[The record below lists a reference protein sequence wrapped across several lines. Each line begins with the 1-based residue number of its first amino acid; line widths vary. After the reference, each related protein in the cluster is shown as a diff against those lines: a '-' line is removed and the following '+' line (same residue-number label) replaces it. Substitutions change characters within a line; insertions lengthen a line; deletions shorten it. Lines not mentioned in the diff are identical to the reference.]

1 MGSLKSVIKQV
12 VHITSYSNFL
22 IHTFNIHQTMPL
34 SKAIEGDWEIRTDKS
49 PVPVKLTVKQFIGS
63 DWMIACMVPKGNM
76 MHCMV
81 RETEEGLK
89 QLKYSITGKEIPVE
103 IMEMETIMSAF
114 FEGEIKDIKREGDNW
129 RMFAGDKDMLFSV
142 DKDPK

>member
-1 MGSLKSVIKQV
+1 MQICDTLCPQ
-12 VHITSYSNFL
+12 
-22 IHTFNIHQTMPL
+22 
-34 SKAIEGDWEIRTDKS
+34 GDWEIRTDKS

-81 RETEEGLK
+81 RETDEGLK

-114 FEGEIKDIKREGDNW
+114 FEGEIKDIKREGTQ
-129 RMFAGDKDMLFSV
+129 FCIVLIALQLC
-142 DKDPK
+142 

>member
-1 MGSLKSVIKQV
+1 
-12 VHITSYSNFL
+12 
-22 IHTFNIHQTMPL
+22 
-34 SKAIEGDWEIRTDKS
+34 
-49 PVPVKLTVKQFIGS
+49 
-63 DWMIACMVPKGNM
+63 MIACMVPKGNM

-114 FEGEIKDIKREGDNW
+114 FEGEIKDIKREGTQFCIVLIVSQLYF
-129 RMFAGDKDMLFSV
+129 RR
-142 DKDPK
+142 

>member
-1 MGSLKSVIKQV
+1 MQICDTLCPQ
-12 VHITSYSNFL
+12 
-22 IHTFNIHQTMPL
+22 
-34 SKAIEGDWEIRTDKS
+34 GDWEIRTDKS

-81 RETEEGLK
+81 RETDEGLK

-114 FEGEIKDIKREGDNW
+114 FEGEIKDIKREGIQFCIALIVSQFYF
-129 RMFAGDKDMLFSV
+129 RR
-142 DKDPK
+142 

>member
-1 MGSLKSVIKQV
+1 
-12 VHITSYSNFL
+12 
-22 IHTFNIHQTMPL
+22 MPL
-34 SKAIEGDWEIRTDKS
+34 SKGVEVSNSTYIGPDQRISIIYKYTSFFQGDWELRTDKS

-103 IMEMETIMSAF
+103 IMEIETIMSAF
-114 FEGEIKDIKREGDNW
+114 FEGEIKDIKREGKILGSKHLLNI
-129 RMFAGDKDMLFSV
+129 
-142 DKDPK
+142 

>member
-1 MGSLKSVIKQV
+1 
-12 VHITSYSNFL
+12 
-22 IHTFNIHQTMPL
+22 
-34 SKAIEGDWEIRTDKS
+34 
-49 PVPVKLTVKQFIGS
+49 
-63 DWMIACMVPKGNM
+63 MIACMVPKGNM

-114 FEGEIKDIKREGDNW
+114 FEGEIKDIKREGIQFCIALIVSQFYF
-129 RMFAGDKDMLFSV
+129 RR
-142 DKDPK
+142 

>member
-1 MGSLKSVIKQV
+1 M
-12 VHITSYSNFL
+12 HICDIL
-22 IHTFNIHQTMPL
+22 CQ
-34 SKAIEGDWEIRTDKS
+34 GDWEIRTDKS

-81 RETEEGLK
+81 RETEQGLK

-114 FEGEIKDIKREGDNW
+114 FEGEIKDIKREGIQSCIVLIVLLMYY
-129 RMFAGDKDMLFSV
+129 RR
-142 DKDPK
+142 

>member
-1 MGSLKSVIKQV
+1 M
-12 VHITSYSNFL
+12 HICDVL
-22 IHTFNIHQTMPL
+22 CRQ
-34 SKAIEGDWEIRTDKS
+34 GDWEIRTDKS

-81 RETEEGLK
+81 RETEQGLK

-114 FEGEIKDIKREGDNW
+114 FEGEIKDIKREGIQSCIVLIDLLLYY
-129 RMFAGDKDMLFSV
+129 RR
-142 DKDPK
+142 

>member
-1 MGSLKSVIKQV
+1 MQICDTLCPQ
-12 VHITSYSNFL
+12 
-22 IHTFNIHQTMPL
+22 
-34 SKAIEGDWEIRTDKS
+34 GDWEIRTDKS

-81 RETEEGLK
+81 RETDEGLK

-114 FEGEIKDIKREGDNW
+114 FEGEIKDIKREGIQ
-129 RMFAGDKDMLFSV
+129 FSIV
-142 DKDPK
+142 LIVSQLYFRR

>member
-1 MGSLKSVIKQV
+1 M
-12 VHITSYSNFL
+12 HICDIL
-22 IHTFNIHQTMPL
+22 CRQ
-34 SKAIEGDWEIRTDKS
+34 GDWEIRTDKS

-81 RETEEGLK
+81 RETEQGLK

-114 FEGEIKDIKREGDNW
+114 FEGKIKDIKREGIQSCIVLIVLLLYY
-129 RMFAGDKDMLFSV
+129 RR
-142 DKDPK
+142 

>member
-1 MGSLKSVIKQV
+1 
-12 VHITSYSNFL
+12 
-22 IHTFNIHQTMPL
+22 
-34 SKAIEGDWEIRTDKS
+34 
-49 PVPVKLTVKQFIGS
+49 
-63 DWMIACMVPKGNM
+63 MIACMVPKGNM

-114 FEGEIKDIKREGDNW
+114 FEGEIKDIKREGNNKLLI
-129 RMFAGDKDMLFSV
+129 RPLVKIYTLTLN
-142 DKDPK
+142 